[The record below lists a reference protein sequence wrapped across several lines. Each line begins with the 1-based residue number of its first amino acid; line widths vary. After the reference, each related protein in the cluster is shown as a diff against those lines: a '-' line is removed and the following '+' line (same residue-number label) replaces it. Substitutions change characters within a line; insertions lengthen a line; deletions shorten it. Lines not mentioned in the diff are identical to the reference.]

1 MGVIDAPPLNIG
13 KDKARLYS
21 KEIKVTPKGGFTI
34 VKPIRQE
41 KGKNY
46 LKVKPIDP
54 KKFSI
59 WHNVN
64 GCDEF
69 TLAIT
74 PLKSER
80 QAKIIKR
87 EIMRHADDLIFWQG
101 ELLRVFGEVSLADV
115 ISEAK
120 KYRRLRE
127 LIENHINSNI
137 AKNVPYGDSCVSS
150 IIKEL
155 HEILE
160 ELEK

>member
-1 MGVIDAPPLNIG
+1 MGIIDAPPLNLSCG
-13 KDKARLYS
+13 DKAYLTD
-21 KEIKVTPKGGFTI
+21 KPVKV
-34 VKPIRQE
+34 E
-41 KGKNY
+41 KGKH
-46 LKVKPIDP
+46 LKVNPIDP

-59 WHNVN
+59 WHDVN
-64 GCDEF
+64 GCDEV

-80 QAKIIKR
+80 LAKAIKK
-87 EIMRHADDLIFWQG
+87 EIMRNADDLIFWQG
-101 ELLRVFGEVSLADV
+101 ELLRAFGEVSLADV
-115 ISEAK
+115 IYEAK

-150 IIKEL
+150 IIEEL

>member
-13 KDKARLYS
+13 KDKAYISS
-21 KEIKVTPKGGFTI
+21 KPIKV
-34 VKPIRQE
+34 E
-41 KGKNY
+41 KGNY

-59 WHNVN
+59 WYDVN
-64 GCDEF
+64 GCNEV

-80 QAKIIKR
+80 QAKEIKKD
-87 EIMRHADDLIFWQG
+87 ILRHFDDLIFWQD
-101 ELLRVFGEVSLADV
+101 ELRQNFGEVDLA
-115 ISEAK
+115 
-120 KYRRLRE
+120 
-127 LIENHINSNI
+127 
-137 AKNVPYGDSCVSS
+137 NVVFE
-150 IIKEL
+150 EL

>member
-13 KDKARLYS
+13 KDRAYLTDKPV
-21 KEIKVTPKGGFTI
+21 KVVKG
-34 VKPIRQE
+34 
-41 KGKNY
+41 NY

-59 WHNVN
+59 WYDVN
-64 GCDEF
+64 GCNEV

-80 QAKIIKR
+80 QAKAIKK

-101 ELLRVFGEVSLADV
+101 ELLRAFGEVSLADV
-115 ISEAK
+115 IYYAK

-137 AKNVPYGDSCVSS
+137 AKDFPHGDSCICWKRGLLPHRSS
-150 IIKEL
+150 IIEEL